1 MTPSPTPSHPP
12 AALSLEIRDV
22 FQGSAQG
29 KVAIDTLA
37 FLVIFLSAL
46 MFGAFVLARFY
57 RRNHSRRY

>member
-1 MTPSPTPSHPP
+1 MTTIPQSETS
-12 AALSLEIRDV
+12 ATALSLEVRDL
-22 FQGSAQG
+22 FHGSAQG

-57 RRNHSRRY
+57 RRDGP

>member
-1 MTPSPTPSHPP
+1 MTTTPQSEP
-12 AALSLEIRDV
+12 AAATLSVEVRDL
-22 FQGSAQG
+22 FHGSAQG

-57 RRNHSRRY
+57 RRQSP

>member
-1 MTPSPTPSHPP
+1 MTPSSQSTESA
-12 AALSLEIRDV
+12 AALSLEVRDL
-22 FQGSAQG
+22 FHGSAQS

-57 RRNHSRRY
+57 QRGSP

>member
-1 MTPSPTPSHPP
+1 MNPSPKPTDPP

-57 RRNHSRRY
+57 RRSGPRRY

>member
-1 MTPSPTPSHPP
+1 MTPSSQPTEST
-12 AALSLEIRDV
+12 AALSVEVRDL
-22 FQGSAQG
+22 FHGSAQG

-57 RRNHSRRY
+57 RRQSP

>member
-1 MTPSPTPSHPP
+1 MTPSSQSTESA
-12 AALSLEIRDV
+12 AALRVEVRDL
-22 FQGSAQG
+22 FHGSAQG

-57 RRNHSRRY
+57 RRGRP